1 VGCEPTLFLGGGESV
16 TLVERVTEI
25 VEPVITAM
33 GCELVHVEIAGGRRG
48 MIVRVLVDKPGGI
61 TVEDCARVSERI
73 GVVLDVEDPIPHRYV
88 LEVCS
93 PGIERGLYRKSDYA
107 RFAGRTVR
115 IETWEQIQ
123 GRRHFVGELLGIE
136 GEDVTVRE
144 RELQREVVI
153 PYPKIRRAH
162 LAFEWGKSR
171 ARR

>member
-1 VGCEPTLFLGGGESV
+1 MN
-16 TLVERVTEI
+16 LVERVTAI
-25 VEPVITAM
+25 IEPVIAAL
-33 GCELVHVEIAGGRRG
+33 GYELVHVEITGGRRG
-48 MIVRVLVDKPGGI
+48 MTLRVLVDKPGGI

-107 RFAGRTVR
+107 RFAGRTVK
-115 IETWEQIQ
+115 IETWEQIE
-123 GRRHFVGELLGIE
+123 GRRHFTGELVGIE
-136 GEDVTVRE
+136 GDAVTVRE
-144 RELQREVVI
+144 RELKRDVVI

-162 LAFEWGKSR
+162 LAFEWRRSE